1 MLKNNVMTKP
11 IASLADS
18 AARVSFWAA
27 AAFVVLLAA
36 LHIIEPEFDPSWRVI
51 SEYALGQYGWIMVAA
66 FLSLAVSYVALFVAI
81 KSQLRTLAGRI
92 GLGSLLI
99 SALGLAM
106 AAVFPTDPLTTSPEA
121 ATASG
126 TLHTVGGTLG
136 LAMTIAAVLVS
147 WQLARQPA
155 WFGARR
161 SLWLAAGVAV
171 ACSVAFIVIAMIVVP
186 SDGKFGPDVLI
197 GWPGRVEIVAYC
209 VWLMVVARQA
219 MRVRK
224 GKSV

>member
-1 MLKNNVMTKP
+1 MLKNSVMTKP
-11 IASLADS
+11 ITSLADS
-18 AARVSFWAA
+18 AARISFWAA

-106 AAVFPTDPLTTSPEA
+106 AAVFPTDPITTSPEA
-121 ATASG
+121 ATTSG

-136 LAMTIAAVLVS
+136 LAMTVATVLIS
-147 WQLARQPA
+147 WKLARDPA
-155 WFGARR
+155 WSEAWRPVV
-161 SLWLAAGVAV
+161 WAGGIAV
-171 ACSVAFIVIAMIVVP
+171 ACTVAFIVIAMMVVP
-186 SDGKFGPDVLI
+186 SDGTFGPDVLI

-219 MRVRK
+219 MRI
-224 GKSV
+224 